1 MEDEGDLMNKMM
13 SNFDNLKDT
22 MDDNTDEDPGSN
34 MDLTQTME
42 YSVDIREI
50 TKHRKSREY
59 KSNLY
64 RFKGRLK
71 SQLERVRRKRFDS
84 DDSSGN
90 ETTLEWLERLQRNRR
105 QRPAIMQQGNSVND
119 DEDEEK
125 GIQED
130 AYQRHVNFQSSG
142 GYIEHDNNLI
152 QMERPYISESESEP
166 CQKLIS
172 RRGDEESRKRA
183 SQTEKERRM
192 VAETLGSL
200 DPSLHGDERKGRTGE
215 QNKSSKECELKRVVR
230 IKGEKKTTSTTLNHL
245 APGSSASQQQNGDV
259 MPASGAVE
267 ESEDTDE
274 ILSHIQ
280 QLYMGTPDQVLA
292 VRSRDN
298 DDVALLDAETEPTNE
313 NENENFRGEDKIP
326 SDVKMFGKM
335 KSGKRRFAKRAHR
348 RAFPQATSSSSEND
362 NDSKDSLE
370 VMMKELKVLK
380 KEHDESS
387 SSTDPASSL
396 LRRQTVRLMKRICK
410 RSRENSETG
419 GTHGNEDTSNGVTFL
434 PSRKRARRS
443 TSPDIEVEETVKA
456 HIKKFEKGTTYIRR
470 YFQKRHRI
478 KHFCKCKDKKEK
490 TDSVFDSKTNA
501 LASAASDPV
510 NLENTETDL
519 STFAIQQVDARD
531 VTLNLHFT
539 NSSTVTVAYGI

>member
-1 MEDEGDLMNKMM
+1 MM

-172 RRGDEESRKRA
+172 RRGDEESHQGSKTLRMYKKQEID
-183 SQTEKERRM
+183 QTE
-192 VAETLGSL
+192 GSTREEAIQIVEKKHSPL
-200 DPSLHGDERKGRTGE
+200 PRDHGR
-215 QNKSSKECELKRVVR
+215 
-230 IKGEKKTTSTTLNHL
+230 KKTTSTTLNHL